1 MNKNRFRL
9 DRAKKSF
16 DCYDCRK
23 DTIVGSE
30 FAWDNLRNCKIC
42 EPCLKKLSDMVEGDK
57 ERESKAAA
65 EAVIKSD
72 SERIQALEEQV
83 NTLSLQVMHLKSM
96 WWNEIRTYSRM
107 SAEATNRRLQPL
119 ASNQPSEGFKLP
131 SEVTQEYKPW
141 GDVLTNTPLADGEE
155 IPF

>member
-1 MNKNRFRL
+1 
-9 DRAKKSF
+9 
-16 DCYDCRK
+16 
-23 DTIVGSE
+23 
-30 FAWDNLRNCKIC
+30 
-42 EPCLKKLSDMVEGDK
+42 MVEGDK

-65 EAVIKSD
+65 EAVIKTD
-72 SERIQALEEQV
+72 SERIQILEQQV

-107 SAEATNRRLQPL
+107 SAETTNRRLQPL

-131 SEVTQEYKPW
+131 SEVIEN
-141 GDVLTNTPLADGEE
+141 DE

>member
-16 DCYDCRK
+16 DCYHCR
-23 DTIVGSE
+23 TEMIIGSE
-30 FAWDNLRNCKIC
+30 FAWDNDQKSNGVRLCI
-42 EPCLKKLSDMVEGDK
+42 PCLQKISDVLEGDK

-72 SERIQALEEQV
+72 IERIQALEEQV

-119 ASNQPSEGFKLP
+119 VSNQPSEGFKLP
-131 SEVTQEYKPW
+131 AEVM
-141 GDVLTNTPLADGEE
+141 DEE